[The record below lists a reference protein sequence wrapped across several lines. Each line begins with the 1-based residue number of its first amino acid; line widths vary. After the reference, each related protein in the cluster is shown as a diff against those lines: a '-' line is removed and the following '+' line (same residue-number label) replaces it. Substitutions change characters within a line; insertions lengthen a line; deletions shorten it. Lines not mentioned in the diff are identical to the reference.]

1 VDGFSRGIN
10 SNGAFSNEYV
20 KQATPMGNKISEL
33 VDQFGRRGLGTTD
46 ASKAFDVLSKE
57 GLNGNSL
64 DQILRAS
71 KTVGGSLRAPHSS
84 TSSWLRHIGEMAEK
98 NPEAAQKYI
107 NTVLGKGLAALDT
120 AGKVV
125 K

>member
-1 VDGFSRGIN
+1 
-10 SNGAFSNEYV
+10 
-20 KQATPMGNKISEL
+20 MGNKISEL